1 MELISIV
8 LKVLCIFL
16 YIFNIAPLLSFFT
29 FCLLQQSA
37 RNILS
42 IGNASKPNGIANQI
56 SNWYLNLKKH
66 RQAKNSSG
74 LLLHHIS
81 EEVALYYAIFIR
93 FIGVNI
99 GQKYTRLNKNSPIP
113 SSDTPVLTFL
123 YPKIAFKQAPA
134 STPTPTPTPTA
145 SPHKHD
151 KAKKQ
156 EYTRINH
163 NLITKRGFAE
173 HFIFMVYQN
182 DYAHTNQKK
191 DFSSFEVTLQLGN
204 CFRLKVNLNTQIL
217 YALSFWIASLWYL
230 PIASIPAAANFSWIS
245 ILSYPINWFSAQTAL
260 FKVSQIG
267 FLFLTYTAAK
277 TEDFL
282 IFFFGHDPKS
292 ANSHLMSLDFSGQH
306 ILYSVGTILVNIIA
320 NGLFFLSLFA
330 LSVTPVNLL
339 SLLGTRVSIALVLVT
354 LIDRMY
360 YLAQENGLTNTIP
373 ITTCATKREK
383 PDVNLGDTI
392 YLPSTQGFAV
402 PKAISRTIQSL
413 HCATHKLCHPE
424 LFA

>member
-1 MELISIV
+1 MEPISIV
-8 LKVLCIFL
+8 LKVLCISL

-37 RNILS
+37 RNVLS

-66 RQAKNSSG
+66 RQTKKSSG
-74 LLLHHIS
+74 LLLHDIS
-81 EEVALYYAIFIR
+81 EEAALYYAIFIR
-93 FIGVNI
+93 FIGINI
-99 GQKYTRLNKNSPIP
+99 GQKYTRQKYNAPIP

-123 YPKIAFKQAPA
+123 YPKTAFKQAPA
-134 STPTPTPTPTA
+134 PIPTA

-156 EYTRINH
+156 ESKPTSRSP
-163 NLITKRGFAE
+163 ITKIGFAE

-182 DYAHTNQKK
+182 DYAETKQKK
-191 DFSSFEVTLQLGN
+191 AFSSFEVTLQLGN

-339 SLLGTRVSIALVLVT
+339 SLLGTRVTIALVLVT

-360 YLAQENGLTNTIP
+360 YLAQENGMTNTIP

-383 PDVNLGDTI
+383 RDVCLDDTI

-424 LFA
+424 LFS